1 MAYKVDFA
9 EIKARFSIEKV
20 ADMLGLT
27 LKPSGATMR
36 GPCTACKD
44 SGHRDLAITP
54 GKGFFCW
61 RAKQGGDLIQ
71 LVAHIRACEVKEAAE
86 WLDRTSSPETR
97 SSKRNTVPRTEPERG
112 MKALDYLEPDHPEV
126 EALGFAPE
134 IAVALGIGWAAT
146 GTMKNH
152 VLVPIRLEDGTLCG
166 YLGVDDIACLPKQWH
181 IETNVTR
188 LPKRA

>member
-1 MAYKVDFA
+1 MAYKTDFA
-9 EIKARFSIEKV
+9 ELKQRFTIEKV
-20 ADMLGLT
+20 ADLLGLT
-27 LKPSGATMR
+27 LKPSGQTLR
-36 GPCTACKD
+36 GECPACND

-71 LVAHIRACEVKEAAE
+71 LVAHIRACEVREAAE
-86 WLDRTSSPETR
+86 WLDRTSSREPSPR
-97 SSKRNTVPRTEPERG
+97 KGTVPRTEPERG
-112 MKALDYLEPDHPEV
+112 MKALDYLEADHPAV

-152 VLVPIRLEDGTLCG
+152 VLIPIRLEDGAIAG
-166 YLGVDDIACLPKQWH
+166 YIGVEEIATLPKQWH
-181 IETNVTR
+181 IDTNVTPF
-188 LPKRA
+188 PKRA